1 MSYVNLIDLE
11 NLCLEVQHCKLKQ
24 QQQQNKQQQQQQQQ
38 YFLCETYKHNKV
50 MCCSTSLLSFN
61 VVSYLLS

>member
-1 MSYVNLIDLE
+1 MSYVNLIDLKK
-11 NLCLEVQHCKLKQ
+11 LCLEVQHCKLKQ

-38 YFLCETYKHNKV
+38 YFLCETYKHNKG
-50 MCCSTSLLSFN
+50 MCCSTSLSSFN

>member
-1 MSYVNLIDLE
+1 MSYVNLKDLD

-24 QQQQNKQQQQQQQQ
+24 QQQQQNKQQQQQH

-50 MCCSTSLLSFN
+50 MCCSTSLSLFN